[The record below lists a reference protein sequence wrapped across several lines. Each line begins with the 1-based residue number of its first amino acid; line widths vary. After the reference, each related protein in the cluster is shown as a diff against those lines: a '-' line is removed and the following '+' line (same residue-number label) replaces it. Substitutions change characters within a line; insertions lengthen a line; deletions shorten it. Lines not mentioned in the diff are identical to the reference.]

1 MSLDKT
7 HRIAQNTIMLY
18 IRMLLIIVVTLYTSR
33 IILNT
38 LGVEDY
44 GIYNVVSGVIVMLS
58 FLNSSLGGAGARFIA
73 FTLGKGKQDELKRI
87 FSTVLC
93 VHFILAGG
101 IFIMGETVGLWFVLH
116 KLVIPV
122 ERLTA
127 ALWVYHCSILT
138 TVVAIISVPYNS
150 LIIAHE
156 RMGAFAYISI
166 IEVILKLFVVGLLVY
181 IPYDKLIVYA
191 ILYLVVQV
199 IIRLIYNYYCFTHFP
214 ESKTP
219 LKWYPHLL
227 KKIAVYAGWTINGNL
242 AVIGYTQ
249 GINILLNLFFGPVVN
264 AARGIAVQVQA
275 AVMTFV
281 QNFQMAIRPQIIKSY
296 AISDL
301 EYMQTLVIASSKY
314 GLFLMLILAFPIFL
328 CIKSVLNIWLGIVP
342 EYTVS
347 FVCIMLLIG
356 LLAPLRE
363 ALINAIH
370 ATGDIKKFQIY
381 EGTSL
386 LMIVPSAY
394 ILLKVFHISPESVML
409 VYFFVEIFAQ
419 CIRVWIV
426 LPKISISYSTYFH
439 KIMLPVLLLLP
450 FCVLPV
456 LFLPIP
462 DNLSFVE
469 LVACVIAGAL
479 YALFCICLIG
489 LTTAERRMMYIFVK
503 NKISHEKAKS

>member
-249 GINILLNLFFGPVVN
+249 GINILLNLFFWSGSQCCAWNCCSSASRSNDFCTEFPDGN
-264 AARGIAVQVQA
+264 QA
-275 AVMTFV
+275 ADYKVV
-281 QNFQMAIRPQIIKSY
+281 CHIRFRIHADVGYRIVK
-296 AISDL
+296 
-301 EYMQTLVIASSKY
+301 
-314 GLFLMLILAFPIFL
+314 
-328 CIKSVLNIWLGIVP
+328 IWLVFD
-342 EYTVS
+342 VD
-347 FVCIMLLIG
+347 
-356 LLAPLRE
+356 
-363 ALINAIH
+363 
-370 ATGDIKKFQIY
+370 TGF
-381 EGTSL
+381 
-386 LMIVPSAY
+386 PY
-394 ILLKVFHISPESVML
+394 ILM
-409 VYFFVEIFAQ
+409 Y
-419 CIRVWIV
+419 
-426 LPKISISYSTYFH
+426 KISVKYLVRNCTGVYSE
-439 KIMLPVLLLLP
+439 
-450 FCVLPV
+450 FCVY
-456 LFLPIP
+456 
-462 DNLSFVE
+462 N
-469 LVACVIAGAL
+469 VIDRTFGT
-479 YALFCICLIG
+479 I
-489 LTTAERRMMYIFVK
+489 T
-503 NKISHEKAKS
+503 

>member
-347 FVCIMLLIG
+347 LCDVK
-356 LLAPLRE
+356 LR
-363 ALINAIH
+363 
-370 ATGDIKKFQIY
+370 K
-381 EGTSL
+381 
-386 LMIVPSAY
+386 
-394 ILLKVFHISPESVML
+394 
-409 VYFFVEIFAQ
+409 
-419 CIRVWIV
+419 
-426 LPKISISYSTYFH
+426 
-439 KIMLPVLLLLP
+439 
-450 FCVLPV
+450 
-456 LFLPIP
+456 
-462 DNLSFVE
+462 
-469 LVACVIAGAL
+469 
-479 YALFCICLIG
+479 
-489 LTTAERRMMYIFVK
+489 
-503 NKISHEKAKS
+503 